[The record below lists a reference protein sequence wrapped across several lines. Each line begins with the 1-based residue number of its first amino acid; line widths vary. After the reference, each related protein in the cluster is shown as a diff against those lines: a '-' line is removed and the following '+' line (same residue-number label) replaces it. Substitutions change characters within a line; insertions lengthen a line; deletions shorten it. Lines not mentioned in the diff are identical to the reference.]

1 MPGGMTADLFRPG
14 KLIAPP
20 AGALALLLAA
30 CSQSP
35 ATADL
40 EARIARAEARTA
52 AAEQRIR
59 AATEAARAPAP
70 AQARAPAALAAMPDP
85 VGAPAIGVNT
95 VAFRERGS
103 GPTNEIP

>member
-1 MPGGMTADLFRPG
+1 MTADLFRPRP
-14 KLIAPP
+14 LIAPLIASP
-20 AGALALLLAA
+20 VGALALLLAA

-59 AATEAARAPAP
+59 LATEAARAPAP
-70 AQARAPAALAAMPDP
+70 AYARPPAERAALPDP
-85 VGAPAIGVNT
+85 GKTPAIGVNT

-103 GPTNEIP
+103 GPTNDIP